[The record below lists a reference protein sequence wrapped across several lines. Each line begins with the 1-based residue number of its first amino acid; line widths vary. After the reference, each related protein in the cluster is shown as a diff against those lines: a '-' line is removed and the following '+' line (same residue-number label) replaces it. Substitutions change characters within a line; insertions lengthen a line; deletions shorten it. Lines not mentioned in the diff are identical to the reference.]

1 MNWQYF
7 DFNTLIPQ
15 SELTYL
21 KKTKDKSIVT
31 IKRLPVFANPH
42 HVYTFEENDIQKVG
56 AIWFV
61 AKLNGFRPEELAMI
75 TDLLYRYLNIN
86 YSNKY
91 EISMDY
97 CIAVDVNSS
106 NSTSYSP
113 IENREIKS
121 ALIPTVDEMKKLM

>member
-31 IKRLPVFANPH
+31 IKRLPIFANPH
-42 HVYTFEENDIQKVG
+42 HVYTFEENGIKKVG

-61 AKLNGFRPEELAMI
+61 AKINGFRPEELAMV
-75 TDLLYRYLNIN
+75 TDLLYRYLDIN
-86 YSNKY
+86 YSD
-91 EISMDY
+91 EFEVSAEY

-106 NSTSYSP
+106 NSISYSP

-121 ALIPTVDEMKKLM
+121 ALMTTVNEMKKLM